1 MEAVV
6 DRITDEKG
14 FHAKGIQVDGG
25 RHTRRFLRGDSVS
38 FVKETEAVTH
48 AVIFDH
54 GLKFGP
60 CSIRVRTPNNG
71 KRNDG
76 SVLLAKIFITV
87 DPTYARRGVVGRK
100 PLNDKNESYLGCLGE
115 SLDPVNQSVNPSED
129 SVSIYT
135 QPVEI
140 HGLPR
145 SQRVRGFFRHMF
157 ADIVN
162 THFSLFFDVCKIFER
177 DSTAF
182 IKRVSRV
189 LQLIVITKSGGTNH
203 DSRIM
208 LTELLWKIKTV
219 YSWEIMFR
227 IKPIPES
234 GLSLRSSKDRVN
246 RLVPMTCQME
256 QYEHE
261 QSQVDCRSQNSF
273 ALLDEANSRFRVW
286 QSRQAKR
293 RQLLQQYSVPSV
305 TAVEEDNPHSAKPIT
320 QYQRNLG
327 DFDEAAY
334 RKRYILS
341 FFSGSCLEENGRYR
355 SMTVCVPPRPTE
367 LYWKVSAHQVRLMT
381 RSSCIAFADIVCTS
395 SSADILKPVISRL
408 RLPTLS
414 RRLRNRIKRLLRDH
428 FGLAGVHT
436 SQQLHQLGLLF
447 PKLTT
452 LPLCVSGES
461 LKPNLESNKKTRSAG
476 GATLNGGELTGSF
489 AGQTVG
495 SDDLLIKTYTGSA
508 TFLKGTQSANPHNDY
523 CQHFVDT
530 GERPQNFIR
539 DTGLRNRFEEYPKLR
554 ELIRLKDELIQTKAT
569 PPMYLK
575 ADLKTFDLNE
585 LHSKFDVVL
594 VEPPLEE
601 YHRMNGAVFDQHW
614 TWDEIERL
622 EIEQIIAP
630 RAFVWIWCGSGEGL
644 DAARRCLRKW
654 GFRRCEDICWIKTNH
669 GRPGHEA
676 LEPGAVFQRTKE
688 HCLMG
693 IHGTVRRS
701 TDGDFIHA
709 NIDIDLIIEDAPKYG
724 SYTAKDKP
732 TEIFH
737 IIEHFCLGR
746 RRLHLFGR
754 DSTLRA
760 GWLTVGNELSASNFD
775 HRLYAANFTKD
786 PNGSLLGTTEE
797 VERLRPKSPPP
808 RHSTNPSTAVNPA
821 TLDAGSVSE
830 ALRNFTVRA
839 ACNRRYLGYLLQCRL
854 TVFLDPHAQP
864 SSVEYS
870 VSVSGQ
876 WSNEMA
882 IGEKNVSA
890 TDELI
895 TLRWFR
901 WSRYVFQRTLY
912 LAELSAGPCVERK

>member
-1 MEAVV
+1 
-6 DRITDEKG
+6 
-14 FHAKGIQVDGG
+14 
-25 RHTRRFLRGDSVS
+25 
-38 FVKETEAVTH
+38 
-48 AVIFDH
+48 
-54 GLKFGP
+54 
-60 CSIRVRTPNNG
+60 
-71 KRNDG
+71 
-76 SVLLAKIFITV
+76 
-87 DPTYARRGVVGRK
+87 
-100 PLNDKNESYLGCLGE
+100 
-115 SLDPVNQSVNPSED
+115 
-129 SVSIYT
+129 
-135 QPVEI
+135 
-140 HGLPR
+140 
-145 SQRVRGFFRHMF
+145 
-157 ADIVN
+157 
-162 THFSLFFDVCKIFER
+162 
-177 DSTAF
+177 
-182 IKRVSRV
+182 
-189 LQLIVITKSGGTNH
+189 
-203 DSRIM
+203 
-208 LTELLWKIKTV
+208 
-219 YSWEIMFR
+219 
-227 IKPIPES
+227 
-234 GLSLRSSKDRVN
+234 
-246 RLVPMTCQME
+246 MTCQME

-334 RKRYILS
+334 RKRYIL
-341 FFSGSCLEENGRYR
+341 
-355 SMTVCVPPRPTE
+355 
-367 LYWKVSAHQVRLMT
+367 
-381 RSSCIAFADIVCTS
+381 
-395 SSADILKPVISRL
+395 PVISRL

-808 RHSTNPSTAVNPA
+808 RHSTNPSTAVNPVGAKSQELTALAGTTITTTHSRNLLQTLPVSKTSNVELSGYTGRRFGLGGSSKLHGSGGLQPSLLGLPSPMSIDGFPGSSRSTFNTRDRSALTA
-821 TLDAGSVSE
+821 TSTCLNTIPSRNISIDVQPNASNQQASLLSSLWPPAATNSLTMALAAASQTQLFGAGTFGSSVLRPSVVNAPLVSSLLNTGKMTPAMLA
-830 ALRNFTVRA
+830 ALTAATSSLNLPAFTDPVRA
-839 ACNRRYLGYLLQCRL
+839 LGQNLSSFHRGH
-854 TVFLDPHAQP
+854 HANWHQ
-864 SSVEYS
+864 
-870 VSVSGQ
+870 
-876 WSNEMA
+876 
-882 IGEKNVSA
+882 
-890 TDELI
+890 
-895 TLRWFR
+895 
-901 WSRYVFQRTLY
+901 
-912 LAELSAGPCVERK
+912 